1 MKLVPNGKRVLVA
14 PETKQ
19 EKVGALYLPDEA
31 KVDTGIA
38 KVVAVGP
45 AVVALKRGDKVL
57 LPRFGGAELKMDG
70 KTLRLIDEDDILGK
84 LED

>member
-14 PETKQ
+14 PEAKQ

-31 KVDTGIA
+31 KSDTGIA

-45 AVVALKRGDKVL
+45 AVVALKRGDRVL
-57 LPRFGGAELKMDG
+57 LPRFGGSELKVDG
-70 KTLRLIDEDDILGK
+70 KALRLIDEDEILGK
-84 LED
+84 VEE